1 MTAVRAL
8 LSRAVEEVML
18 TSSPKQDDF
27 LTRNREIQRRSRARR
42 KDYIA
47 DLEKRV
53 WQYQREGVKAT
64 AEVQAAARK
73 VAEEN
78 YLLHSLL
85 AKHGISTEEI
95 KEHLQGNRPA
105 SLHLDSN
112 AVEMATRTGQPQ
124 NHNGSQSRQ
133 PFAQAGQAPPR
144 PAAPTTRQIDGGLG
158 LPSPPSTGKSLGDN
172 TIPILNVV
180 NNPRPD
186 QTPLSP
192 MGSEP
197 LHSASSFEV
206 PKELPKGC
214 HACEQEAAS
223 KGADE
228 TACEDAARI
237 IASMRGQDD
246 PEQVWPELGC
256 STTKSCMV
264 KNMTIFQMVDG
275 NN

>member
-1 MTAVRAL
+1 M
-8 LSRAVEEVML
+8 EKFML
-18 TSSPKQDDF
+18 TSSQKQDDF
-27 LTRNREIQRRSRARR
+27 LSRNREIQRRSRARR

-47 DLEKRV
+47 DLERRV
-53 WQYQREGVKAT
+53 WEYQREGIKAT

-105 SLHLDSN
+105 SLGLDSN
-112 AVEMATRTGQPQ
+112 AAEMVTRVGQPQ
-124 NHNGSQSRQ
+124 NHNNSQSRQ
-133 PFAQAGQAPPR
+133 SFAQTGQAPPR
-144 PAAPTTRQIDGGLG
+144 PAAPTTRQMDSGLG
-158 LPSPPSTGKSLGDN
+158 LLSPTSTGESLADN
-172 TIPILNVV
+172 TTLYVV
-180 NNPRPD
+180 DNSLPD
-186 QTPLSP
+186 QTQPSK

-197 LHSASSFEV
+197 LHSAPSFEV
-206 PKELPKGC
+206 HQGLSKRC
-214 HACEQEAAS
+214 HACEQEAPS

-228 TACEDAARI
+228 TSCEDAARI

-246 PEQVWPELGC
+246 PERVWPELGC

-264 KNMTIFQMVDG
+264 KNMTIFQMVDEK
-275 NN
+275 N

>member
-1 MTAVRAL
+1 MTAVRAPP
-8 LSRAVEEVML
+8 SPGHMEKFML
-18 TSSPKQDDF
+18 TSSQKQDDF
-27 LTRNREIQRRSRARR
+27 LSRNREIQRRSRARR

-53 WQYQREGVKAT
+53 WQYQREGIKAT

-105 SLHLDSN
+105 SLSLGSN
-112 AVEMATRTGQPQ
+112 AAEMVTRVGQPQ
-124 NHNGSQSRQ
+124 IHNNSQSRQ
-133 PFAQAGQAPPR
+133 PFAQTGQAPPR
-144 PAAPTTRQIDGGLG
+144 PAAPTTRQMDSDLG
-158 LPSPPSTGKSLGDN
+158 LLSPTSTGESLADN
-172 TIPILNVV
+172 TILYVV
-180 NNPRPD
+180 GNSLPD
-186 QTPLSP
+186 QTQASK

-197 LHSASSFEV
+197 LHSAPSFEV
-206 PKELPKGC
+206 PQGLSKRC
-214 HACEQEAAS
+214 HACEQEAPS

-228 TACEDAARI
+228 TSCEDAARI

-246 PEQVWPELGC
+246 PERVWPELGC

-264 KNMTIFQMVDG
+264 KNMTIFQMVDEK
-275 NN
+275 N